1 MQPVDVTVGTQQGGR
16 PVRFVVGAQQVVDL
30 CSPLVVTVGA
40 QQGVDPCSPLV
51 VTVGAQQG
59 VRPVQPV
66 GCHCWS
72 AARCSTRAARR
83 LSLLERSKVVT
94 CAAR

>member
-16 PVRFVVGAQQVVDL
+16 TVRFVVGAQQGVDP

-51 VTVGAQQG
+51 VTVGAQRG
-59 VRPVQPV
+59 VDL
-66 GCHCWS
+66 
-72 AARCSTRAARR
+72 AARW
-83 LSLLERSKVVT
+83 LSLLERSKVFDPCSPSVDVT
-94 CAAR
+94 LSYIDL